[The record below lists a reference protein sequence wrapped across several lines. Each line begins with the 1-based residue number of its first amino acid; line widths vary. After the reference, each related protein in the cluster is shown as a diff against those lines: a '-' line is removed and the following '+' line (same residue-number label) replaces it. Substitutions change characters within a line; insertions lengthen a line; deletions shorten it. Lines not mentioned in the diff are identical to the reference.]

1 MPRTRLL
8 SFLLTTCLLLPTPIM
23 ATAADGY
30 GNAEIASMFPM
41 KGTIERK
48 GDMATMVVLFSYK
61 RMKAGYV
68 TNKSQPK
75 AFYYNSSKATI
86 AFDCKRK
93 KSRIIGTVFFSDRS
107 GLGNVV
113 HEQDATGAWVDEHD
127 RRPQESH
134 FSIACEPPGGKKP

>member
-1 MPRTRLL
+1 MPTLRLRLFLL
-8 SFLLTTCLLLPTPIM
+8 SLFALPMLSPAATPAI
-23 ATAADGY
+23 GY
-30 GNAEIASMFPM
+30 GNAEIASVFPM
-41 KGTIERK
+41 KDTIERK
-48 GDMATMVVLFSYK
+48 GEHATMVVLFSYK

-93 KSRIIGTVFFSDRS
+93 KSRIIGTVFFSDRA

-113 HEQDATGAWVDEHD
+113 HEQQAAGEWVDEHD

-134 FSIACEPPGGKKP
+134 FAMACDPSGGNKS